1 MSNKP
6 RKRKKTTIPHSGPTD
21 YFPFDNY
28 KQFEKSM
35 DDIIL
40 LLNTLPVNRIHD
52 DELDIIE
59 NYVIQHFGM
68 TKYTEGKIREILV
81 TLEAVAIAELDN
93 NKQL

>member
-6 RKRKKTTIPHSGPTD
+6 RKKKKTATPHSGPTD

-40 LLNTLPVNRIHD
+40 LLNTLPVNRIH
-52 DELDIIE
+52 
-59 NYVIQHFGM
+59 VKWSSKTGH
-68 TKYTEGKIREILV
+68 
-81 TLEAVAIAELDN
+81 
-93 NKQL
+93 